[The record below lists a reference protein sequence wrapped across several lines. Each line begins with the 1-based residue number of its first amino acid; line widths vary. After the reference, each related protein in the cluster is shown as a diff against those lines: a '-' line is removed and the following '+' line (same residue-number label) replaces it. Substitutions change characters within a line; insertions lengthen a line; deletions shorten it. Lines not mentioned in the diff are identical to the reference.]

1 MIISVKLFGSTVSY
15 KQKLVVSSKF
25 LKVFN
30 PKVEKNKKQKREYST
45 QASFLDSTPS
55 NLNLDN
61 GSLSPWFITGFT
73 DAEGCFSVSITKSN
87 NTKIGWRVRLFC
99 DITLHKKDQVL
110 LEQIKNFYAVGN
122 VYDIAENKIQYRVSS
137 TQELKVIREFFNKYP
152 LRSKNGQILSYEIKY
167 FL

>member
-1 MIISVKLFGSTVSY
+1 MVISVKLFGSTVSY

-30 PKVEKNKKQKREYST
+30 PKVETKREYST

-61 GSLSPWFITGFT
+61 GSLSPGFITGFT

-87 NTKIGWRVRLFC
+87 NTKIGWRVRLFF

-137 TQELKVIREFFNKYP
+137 TQELKVIRVF
-152 LRSKNGQILSYEIKY
+152 
-167 FL
+167 